1 VTFWFPIEHTCCRTV
16 KILCSTNSPF
26 LHKADQMVSLKIS
39 SSNTRPYILI
49 PQCKKFTNDNV
60 KMAHMKYVLS
70 LHSTFYEPSDHNI
83 SYYMQ
88 SNTQVPGLMLL
99 HKYGLVQKPVV
110 AGFCYF
116 IL

>member
-1 VTFWFPIEHTCCRTV
+1 
-16 KILCSTNSPF
+16 
-26 LHKADQMVSLKIS
+26 
-39 SSNTRPYILI
+39 
-49 PQCKKFTNDNV
+49 
-60 KMAHMKYVLS
+60 MAHMEYVLR
-70 LHSTFYEPSDHNI
+70 LHSTIYEPSDHNI

-116 IL
+116 ILWPMGTVKKKIL